1 MEIFYFPQTAE
12 ELAAFAAKLK
22 QQEPFRLSMGESH
35 FVLLPEENYQN
46 FLVTLELLATPGLVK
61 GLDSAIKP

>member
-1 MEIFYFPQTAE
+1 MDILPFPQNPE
-12 ELAAFAAKLK
+12 ELAAFAAQLK
-22 QQEPFRLSMGESH
+22 KQEPFRLAMGESH

-61 GLDSAIKP
+61 GLDSAIKS